1 MGKTVRVKVSDTKKP
16 IVCLAEDYSEV
27 IAEYDNVIEASK
39 ATGIESPVIISICKG
54 IKCTKN
60 GLSFV
65 FANDITNMEEFKKHQ
80 KNPEPTRRIH
90 RYYKKGDTIFP
101 FKTFNNMSDA
111 NNVAV
116 CQQAILKC
124 CLGYIKHIK
133 GFHFKFGGDKRSNQC
148 GKYSKTKKVECFT
161 QYGTYVCTYKSA
173 KEAAEAHNY
182 SVSAIYANCA
192 GRTETTGIHIF
203 KYKRQR

>member
-1 MGKTVRVKVSDTKKP
+1 MRSNLRVKVSETKKP
-16 IVCLAEDYSEV
+16 VVCLKADYSEV
-27 IAEYDNVIEASK
+27 LGEYSSAIEASN
-39 ATGIESPVIISICKG
+39 ATGVETPIIIAICKG
-54 IKCTKN
+54 IKCSKN
-60 GLSFV
+60 GMSFV
-65 FANDITNMEEFKKHQ
+65 YADAITNMEEFKKDQ
-80 KNPEPTRRIH
+80 KNPEPTRRIQ
-90 RYYKKGDTIFP
+90 RFYKKGSTVMP
-101 FKTFNNMSDA
+101 FATFDNMSAA

-124 CLGYIKHIK
+124 CLGLITHVK
-133 GFHFKFGGDKRSNQC
+133 GLHFKFGGDKRSNQC

-182 SVSAIYANCA
+182 SVSAIYANCT